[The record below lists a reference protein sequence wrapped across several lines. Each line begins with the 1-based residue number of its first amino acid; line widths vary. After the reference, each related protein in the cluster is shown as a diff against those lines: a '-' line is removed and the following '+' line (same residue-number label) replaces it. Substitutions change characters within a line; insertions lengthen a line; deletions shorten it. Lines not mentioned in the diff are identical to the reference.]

1 MIRLNLSIQQ
11 ADWLQ
16 QLLLDA
22 RLDTDPLVSTLRT
35 QLDQAYAC
43 ATTTQT
49 CPVCN
54 HTFTQLRRGRSGHY
68 CSAACKQKAYRQR
81 YNAWRRQIPTHPG
94 PD

>member
-1 MIRLNLSIQQ
+1 MIRLDLSIQQ

-16 QLLLDA
+16 QLLLDH
-22 RLDTDPLVSTLRT
+22 RRDSDPLANSLRT
-35 QLDQAYAC
+35 QLDQAYAQ

-54 HTFTQLRRGRSGHY
+54 QTFTQLRRGRSGLY

-81 YNAWRRQIPTHPG
+81 YNAWRRQIPTHPW